1 MKTVFSKIFQEFIPL
16 LKKSGM
22 SDNDINTLERNI
34 KSKMEEEEPP
44 KIAWVGLCGVGKSST
59 INALF
64 NAGQEIN
71 HVVACTKEAKEIY
84 SDVSKYIG
92 SKGKEIIVYDMPGL
106 GEDIEEDIKHLESYA
121 KVLPKVDVVVWTISA
136 GDRKMGP
143 EQEALLKLKNNFGN
157 KFTDRLVVV
166 VNKAD
171 IIAPG
176 ETEWNKTL
184 NMPSLEQMSNLEEF
198 EEYVRKKIKKVLP
211 DWKGGLVTYSAKYAF
226 RLGILMNTIM
236 EAVPIKRRWVYGQ
249 CTDVA
254 DFTQF
259 IDPQYREYIDE
270 LMKK

>member
-1 MKTVFSKIFQEFIPL
+1 
-16 LKKSGM
+16 
-22 SDNDINTLERNI
+22 
-34 KSKMEEEEPP
+34 
-44 KIAWVGLCGVGKSST
+44 
-59 INALF
+59 
-64 NAGQEIN
+64 
-71 HVVACTKEAKEIY
+71 
-84 SDVSKYIG
+84 
-92 SKGKEIIVYDMPGL
+92 
-106 GEDIEEDIKHLESYA
+106 
-121 KVLPKVDVVVWTISA
+121 
-136 GDRKMGP
+136 MGP

-226 RLGILMNTIM
+226 RLDILMNTIM

-249 CTDVA
+249 CADVA